1 MPRMPDSVLRA
12 RRKAREERKKKAAA
26 SKRGRRHYVTR
37 RREEIAAKKAA
48 AERPAAERPAA
59 KKAAAARPAAKKAA
73 AKRPAA
79 KKAAAAR
86 PAARRSS
93 DQVLADSRRN
103 SAQRKATAAR
113 SRAVTVTPRPPV
125 GSAPVDRVKTKG
137 GEYKVYKKKSEA
149 AQSFRAAFR
158 KAKNKGQKT
167 FTWDGRRYTTKT
179 K

>member
-1 MPRMPDSVLRA
+1 MFWGRRSRKST
-12 RRKAREERKKKAAA
+12 RRKVPAKKKAAA
-26 SKRGRRHYVTR
+26 
-37 RREEIAAKKAA
+37 
-48 AERPAAERPAA
+48 
-59 KKAAAARPAAKKAA
+59 
-73 AKRPAA
+73 
-79 KKAAAAR
+79 
-86 PAARRSS
+86 RRSA
-93 DQVLADSRRN
+93 DKVLADSRRA
-103 SAQRKATAAR
+103 SARRKATAAR

>member
-1 MPRMPDSVLRA
+1 MFWG
-12 RRKAREERKKKAAA
+12 RKSRKP
-26 SKRGRRHYVTR
+26 TR
-37 RREEIAAKKAA
+37 RRVPAK
-48 AERPAAERPAA
+48 
-59 KKAAAARPAAKKAA
+59 KKAA

-79 KKAAAAR
+79 KKAAAK
-86 PAARRSS
+86 RRSP

-103 SAQRKATAAR
+103 SARRKATAAR
-113 SRAVTVTPRPPV
+113 SRAVMDAGVNAPPPV

-167 FTWDGRRYTTKT
+167 FTWDGRRYSTKT